1 MDRLHRIKRA
11 GLIKFCIDDRTETRP
26 PKYLSN
32 NALRLG
38 LRFPVLLFVAMLL
51 AMPLPVAAQMP
62 VPQLPARGKISKNP
76 IDILD
81 AMNPIQDVLSGPAWL
96 MAQGVDNRIF
106 LDRPGWNTLDRQN
119 LTGVPGNGGNSP
131 LLQSVGPG
139 ILVPYRDPAPAFSRD
154 LLVTR
159 DFSNSPLQTEPDI
172 AVNPL
177 DPDHLVLGVIDY
189 NFPNNSVYVSIDGGV
204 NWEGPQQI
212 KYLRKDRIS
221 GGDPVVEFDSDGNVY
236 MASISIGIKEYSVG
250 NATGFALVSSIAVST
265 SKDGGFVWEE
275 PVDSARSDVG
285 TDDIL
290 IDPTGR
296 IRGKVHLSF
305 LDKPWLTTGPHPT
318 IEDQMV
324 VYVTF
329 VKFNTI
335 YDILYLG
342 ELPTLGA
349 PEVQTTPML
358 SYSLDRGVTWSE
370 PVAAGPTVKR
380 TYGEIDDT
388 EGQSNAIGTKRVVQG
403 PVPVVDS
410 EGTLYVIWLD
420 STDDESMKG
429 LAEFY
434 MSKSDDGGETFGEP
448 KRIARFLEPGFRP
461 RNAFFRYWASAFPKV
476 SVGANDELYVAYV
489 GLPANNPLDEGD
501 VYFIR
506 STNGGD
512 RWSRPKRINTDETDA
527 VQFFPAMD
535 VGPDGTIHLMW
546 GDMRDDPVQT
556 RYHIYYSRSE
566 DQGENWGFELEE
578 LDLKVGDTRVTDFPS
593 NPNKG
598 FPSGLFLGDYFS
610 IAASEND
617 AYLVWADTRLGE
629 FGPINQKIGFSRQRP
644 IARPE
649 IFISPDAGAAGETI
663 TVQGHG
669 FQPDMN
675 IYLQVGGG
683 NAASGRTDKL
693 GRYTQQIFVPISGE
707 GAHRVTLVDE
717 SGNFASTSFYME
729 FGFDNVQDLEKK
741 LDALDEKLQQ
751 LSGTAS
757 QAGLTP
763 ASHQGVNQAAVASA
777 PADTAL
783 ATAVVP
789 GGIAAWP
796 AVGGIGIGIA
806 LGLLWVSTRRR
817 E

>member
-1 MDRLHRIKRA
+1 MVRLHRVKRTGA
-11 GLIKFCIDDRTETRP
+11 GF
-26 PKYLSN
+26 
-32 NALRLG
+32 RLG
-38 LRFPVLLFVAMLL
+38 LRCSVLVLMVALL
-51 AMPLPVAAQMP
+51 AVPLPAAAQMP
-62 VPQLPARGKISKNP
+62 VPTLPERGKISKNP
-76 IDILD
+76 ADIMD

-96 MAQGVDNRIF
+96 IAQGVDNRIF

-119 LTGVPGNGGNSP
+119 LSSLPSSGDAP
-131 LLQSVGPG
+131 LLQSAGPG

-159 DFSNSPLQTEPDI
+159 DFSHSPLQTEPDI
-172 AVNPL
+172 AVNPH

-189 NFPNNSVYVSIDGGV
+189 NFPNNTAYVSIDGGV

-236 MASISIGIKEYSVG
+236 MASISIGIKEYTVG
-250 NATGFALVSSIAVST
+250 NATGFALVSSIAVSA

-275 PVDSARSDVG
+275 PVDSARSDVT
-285 TDDIL
+285 TDDIIL
-290 IDPTGR
+290 DPTGR
-296 IRGKVHLSF
+296 MRGKVSLSF
-305 LDKPWLTTGPHPT
+305 LDKPWMTTGPHPT
-318 IEDQMV
+318 IEDQTV
-324 VYVTF
+324 IYVTF
-329 VKFNTI
+329 VEFNTI

-349 PEVQTTPML
+349 PEVQTTPKL
-358 SYSLDRGVTWSE
+358 AYSLDQGVTWSE
-370 PVAAGPTVKR
+370 PVAVGPTVKR

-403 PVPVVDS
+403 PFPVVDS
-410 EGTLYVIWLD
+410 KGTLYVTWID

-434 MSKSDDGGETFGEP
+434 MSKSEDGGETFGEP

-461 RNAFFRYWASAFPKV
+461 RNAYFRYWASAFPKV
-476 SVGANDELYVAYV
+476 AVGANDELYVTYV
-489 GLPANNPLDEGD
+489 GLPADNPLDEGD

-506 STNGGD
+506 STDGGN
-512 RWSRPKRINTDETDA
+512 RWSRPMRINTDETDA

-578 LDLKVGDTRVTDFPS
+578 LELKVGDTRVTDFPS

-598 FPSGLFLGDYFS
+598 FPRGLFLGDYFA

-629 FGPINQKIGFSRQRP
+629 FGPINQKIGFSRQRA

-669 FQPDMN
+669 FQPDMD
-675 IYLQVGGG
+675 IYLQVGGA

-693 GRYTQQIFVPISGE
+693 GRFTQQIFVPISGE

-717 SGNFASTSFYME
+717 SGNFATTSFYME
-729 FGFDNVQDLEKK
+729 FGFDNVQDLEDK
-741 LDALDEKLQQ
+741 LDALDEKLKE
-751 LSGTAS
+751 LNGTAS

-763 ASHQGVNQAAVASA
+763 ASELSVSPAVAVSPPVE
-777 PADTAL
+777 PAL
-783 ATAVVP
+783 VSAVVP
-789 GGIAAWP
+789 GGPAALP
-796 AVGGIGIGIA
+796 VAGGVGIGIA
-806 LGLLWVSTRRR
+806 LGLLWVSLRRR
-817 E
+817 K

>member
-1 MDRLHRIKRA
+1 MDRLHRFRRA
-11 GLIKFCIDDRTETRP
+11 G
-26 PKYLSN
+26 SG
-32 NALRLG
+32 LRLVRR
-38 LRFPVLLFVAMLL
+38 LRFPVLLLITMLL
-51 AMPLPVAAQMP
+51 AGPLPVAAQMP
-62 VPQLPARGKISKNP
+62 VPQLPERGKISKNP
-76 IDILD
+76 ADIQD

-96 MAQGVDNRIF
+96 IAQGVDNRIF

-119 LTGVPGNGGNSP
+119 LSGLPGSGGNVP

-221 GGDPVVEFDSDGNVY
+221 GGDPVVQFDRDGNVY
-236 MASISIGIKEYSVG
+236 MASISIGIKEYTVG
-250 NATGFALVSSIAVST
+250 NATGFALVSSIAVSA

-275 PVDSARSDVG
+275 PVDSARSDVT
-285 TDDIL
+285 TDNI
-290 IDPTGR
+290 IMDPTGR
-296 IRGKVHLSF
+296 MRGKVSLSF
-305 LDKPWLTTGPHPT
+305 LDKPWMATGPHPT
-318 IEDQMV
+318 VEDQMV
-324 VYVTF
+324 IYVSY

-358 SYSLDRGVTWSE
+358 SYSLDQGVTWSE
-370 PVAAGPTVKR
+370 SVAVGPTVKR

-403 PVPVVDS
+403 PFPVVDS
-410 EGTLYVIWLD
+410 KGTLYVTWLD

-434 MSKSDDGGETFGEP
+434 MSKSEDGGETFGEP

-461 RNAFFRYWASAFPKV
+461 RNAYFRYWASAFPKV
-476 SVGANDELYVAYV
+476 AVGVNDELYVTYV

-527 VQFFPAMD
+527 LQFFPAMD

-578 LDLKVGDTRVTDFPS
+578 LDLKIGDTRVTDFPS

-598 FPSGLFLGDYFS
+598 FPRGLFLGDYFA

-617 AYLVWADTRLGE
+617 VYLVWADTRLGE
-629 FGPINQKIGFSRQRP
+629 FGPTNQKIGFSRQRA

-669 FQPDMN
+669 FQPDMD
-675 IYLQVGGG
+675 IYLQVGGA

-717 SGNFASTSFYME
+717 SGNFATTSFYME
-729 FGFDNVQDLEKK
+729 FGFDNVQDLDEK
-741 LDALDEKLQQ
+741 LDALHEKLDQ
-751 LSGTAS
+751 LNGSAS

-763 ASHQGVNQAAVASA
+763 AMDLTVSDSSSESV
-777 PADTAL
+777 PAETAL
-783 ATAVVP
+783 VTAVVP

-796 AVGGIGIGIA
+796 VVGGIGIGIA
-806 LGLLWVSTRRR
+806 LSLLWVSSRRR

>member
-1 MDRLHRIKRA
+1 MDRLHRFRRA
-11 GLIKFCIDDRTETRP
+11 G
-26 PKYLSN
+26 SG
-32 NALRLG
+32 LRLVRR
-38 LRFPVLLFVAMLL
+38 LRFPVLLLITMLL
-51 AMPLPVAAQMP
+51 AGPLPVAAQMP
-62 VPQLPARGKISKNP
+62 VPQLPERGKISKNP
-76 IDILD
+76 ADIQD

-96 MAQGVDNRIF
+96 IAQGVDNRIF

-119 LTGVPGNGGNSP
+119 LSGLPGSGGNVP

-221 GGDPVVEFDSDGNVY
+221 GGDPVVQFDRDGNVY
-236 MASISIGIKEYSVG
+236 MASISIGIKEYTVG
-250 NATGFALVSSIAVST
+250 NATGFALVSSIAVSA

-275 PVDSARSDVG
+275 PVDSARSDVT
-285 TDDIL
+285 TDNI
-290 IDPTGR
+290 IMDPTGR
-296 IRGKVHLSF
+296 MRGKVSLSF
-305 LDKPWLTTGPHPT
+305 LDKPWMATGPHPT
-318 IEDQMV
+318 VEDQMV
-324 VYVTF
+324 IYISY

-358 SYSLDRGVTWSE
+358 SYSLDQGVTWSE
-370 PVAAGPTVKR
+370 SVAVGPTVKR

-403 PVPVVDS
+403 PFPVVDS
-410 EGTLYVIWLD
+410 KGTLYVTWLD

-434 MSKSDDGGETFGEP
+434 MSKSEDGGETFGEP

-461 RNAFFRYWASAFPKV
+461 RNAYFRYWASAFPKV
-476 SVGANDELYVAYV
+476 AVGVNDELYVTYV

-527 VQFFPAMD
+527 LQFFPAMD

-578 LDLKVGDTRVTDFPS
+578 LDLKIGDTRVTDFPS

-598 FPSGLFLGDYFS
+598 FPRGLFLGDYFA

-617 AYLVWADTRLGE
+617 VYLVWADTRLGE
-629 FGPINQKIGFSRQRP
+629 FGPTNQKIGFSRQRA

-669 FQPDMN
+669 FQPDMD
-675 IYLQVGGG
+675 IYLQVGGA

-717 SGNFASTSFYME
+717 SGNFATTSFYME
-729 FGFDNVQDLEKK
+729 FGFDNVQDLDEK
-741 LDALDEKLQQ
+741 LDALHEKLDQ
-751 LSGTAS
+751 LNGSAS

-763 ASHQGVNQAAVASA
+763 AMDLTVADSSSESV
-777 PADTAL
+777 PAETAL
-783 ATAVVP
+783 VTAVVP

-796 AVGGIGIGIA
+796 VVGGIGIGIA
-806 LGLLWVSTRRR
+806 LSLLWVSSRRR

>member
-1 MDRLHRIKRA
+1 M
-11 GLIKFCIDDRTETRP
+11 
-26 PKYLSN
+26 
-32 NALRLG
+32 
-38 LRFPVLLFVAMLL
+38 
-51 AMPLPVAAQMP
+51 
-62 VPQLPARGKISKNP
+62 
-76 IDILD
+76 
-81 AMNPIQDVLSGPAWL
+81 
-96 MAQGVDNRIF
+96 
-106 LDRPGWNTLDRQN
+106 
-119 LTGVPGNGGNSP
+119 
-131 LLQSVGPG
+131 
-139 ILVPYRDPAPAFSRD
+139 
-154 LLVTR
+154 
-159 DFSNSPLQTEPDI
+159 
-172 AVNPL
+172 
-177 DPDHLVLGVIDY
+177 
-189 NFPNNSVYVSIDGGV
+189 
-204 NWEGPQQI
+204 
-212 KYLRKDRIS
+212 
-221 GGDPVVEFDSDGNVY
+221 VEFDSDGNVY
-236 MASISIGIKEYSVG
+236 MASISIGIKEYTVG
-250 NATGFALVSSIAVST
+250 NATGFALVSSIAVSA

-275 PVDSARSDVG
+275 PVDSARSDVT
-285 TDDIL
+285 TDDVIL
-290 IDPTGR
+290 DPTGR
-296 IRGKVHLSF
+296 IRGKVSLSF
-305 LDKPWLTTGPHPT
+305 LDKPWMTTGPHPT
-318 IEDQMV
+318 IEDQTV
-324 VYVTF
+324 IYVTF
-329 VKFNTI
+329 VEFNTI

-349 PEVQTTPML
+349 PEVQTTPKL
-358 SYSLDRGVTWSE
+358 AYSLDQGVTWSE
-370 PVAAGPTVKR
+370 PVAVGPTVKR

-403 PVPVVDS
+403 PFPVVDS
-410 EGTLYVIWLD
+410 KGTLYVTWID

-434 MSKSDDGGETFGEP
+434 MSKSEDGGETFGEP

-461 RNAFFRYWASAFPKV
+461 RNAYFRYWASAFPKV
-476 SVGANDELYVAYV
+476 AVGTNDELYVTYV
-489 GLPANNPLDEGD
+489 GLPAENPLDEGD

-506 STNGGD
+506 STDGGN
-512 RWSRPKRINTDETDA
+512 RWSRPVRINTDETDA

-578 LDLKVGDTRVTDFPS
+578 LELKVGDTRVTDFPS

-598 FPSGLFLGDYFS
+598 FPRGLFLGDYFA

-629 FGPINQKIGFSRQRP
+629 FGPINQKIGFSRQRA

-669 FQPDMN
+669 FQPDMD
-675 IYLQVGGG
+675 IYLQVGGA

-729 FGFDNVQDLEKK
+729 FGFDNVQDLEDK
-741 LDALDEKLQQ
+741 LDALDEKLEE
-751 LSGTAS
+751 LNGTAS

-763 ASHQGVNQAAVASA
+763 ASDLSVSPAVAVSPPVE
-777 PADTAL
+777 PAL
-783 ATAVVP
+783 VSAVVP
-789 GGIAAWP
+789 GGPAALP
-796 AVGGIGIGIA
+796 VAGGVGIGIA
-806 LGLLWVSTRRR
+806 LGLLWVSLRRR
-817 E
+817 K

>member
-1 MDRLHRIKRA
+1 MDRLHRFRRA
-11 GLIKFCIDDRTETRP
+11 G
-26 PKYLSN
+26 SG
-32 NALRLG
+32 LRLVRR
-38 LRFPVLLFVAMLL
+38 LRFPVLLLITMLL
-51 AMPLPVAAQMP
+51 AGPLPVAAQMP
-62 VPQLPARGKISKNP
+62 VPQLPERGKISKNP
-76 IDILD
+76 ADIQD

-96 MAQGVDNRIF
+96 IAQGVDNRIF

-119 LTGVPGNGGNSP
+119 LSGLPGSGGNVP

-189 NFPNNSVYVSIDGGV
+189 NFPNNSAYVSIDGGV

-221 GGDPVVEFDSDGNVY
+221 GGDPVVQFDRDGNVY
-236 MASISIGIKEYSVG
+236 IASISIGIKEYTVG
-250 NATGFALVSSIAVST
+250 NATGFALVSSIAVSA

-275 PVDSARSDVG
+275 PVDSARSDVT
-285 TDDIL
+285 TDDI
-290 IDPTGR
+290 IMDPTGR
-296 IRGKVHLSF
+296 MRGKVSLSF
-305 LDKPWLTTGPHPT
+305 LDKPWMATGPHPT

-324 VYVTF
+324 IYVSY

-358 SYSLDRGVTWSE
+358 SYSLDQGVTWSE
-370 PVAAGPTVKR
+370 SVAVGPTVKR

-403 PVPVVDS
+403 PFPVVDS
-410 EGTLYVIWLD
+410 KGTLYVTWLD

-434 MSKSDDGGETFGEP
+434 MSKSEDGGETFGEP

-461 RNAFFRYWASAFPKV
+461 RNAYFRYWASAFPKV
-476 SVGANDELYVAYV
+476 AVGVNDELYVTYV
-489 GLPANNPLDEGD
+489 GLPANNPQDEGD

-512 RWSRPKRINTDETDA
+512 RWSRPKRINADETDA
-527 VQFFPAMD
+527 LQFFPAMD

-598 FPSGLFLGDYFS
+598 FPRGLFLGDYFA

-629 FGPINQKIGFSRQRP
+629 FGPTNQKIGFSRQRA

-669 FQPDMN
+669 FQPDMD
-675 IYLQVGGG
+675 IYLQVGGA

-717 SGNFASTSFYME
+717 SGNFATTSFYME
-729 FGFDNVQDLEKK
+729 FGFDNVQDLDEK
-741 LDALDEKLQQ
+741 LDALHEKLDQ
-751 LSGTAS
+751 LNGSAS

-763 ASHQGVNQAAVASA
+763 AMDLTVADSSSESV
-777 PADTAL
+777 PAETAL
-783 ATAVVP
+783 VTAVVP

-796 AVGGIGIGIA
+796 VVGGIGIGIA
-806 LGLLWVSTRRR
+806 LSLLWVSSRRR

>member
-1 MDRLHRIKRA
+1 MNGLHRIKRT
-11 GLIKFCIDDRTETRP
+11 GDGF
-26 PKYLSN
+26 
-32 NALRLG
+32 RLG
-38 LRFPVLLFVAMLL
+38 LRFSLLVLLVALL
-51 AMPLPVAAQMP
+51 AVPLPTAAQMP
-62 VPQLPARGKISKNP
+62 VPTLPERGKISKNP
-76 IDILD
+76 ADIMD

-96 MAQGVDNRIF
+96 IAQGVDNRIF

-119 LTGVPGNGGNSP
+119 LASLPGSGSDAP
-131 LLQSVGPG
+131 LLQSAGPG

-172 AVNPL
+172 AVNPH

-189 NFPNNSVYVSIDGGV
+189 NFPNNSAYVSIDGGV

-236 MASISIGIKEYSVG
+236 MASISIGIKEYTVG
-250 NATGFALVSSIAVST
+250 NATGFALVSSIAVSA

-275 PVDSARSDVG
+275 PVDSARSDVT
-285 TDDIL
+285 TDDIIL
-290 IDPTGR
+290 DPTGR
-296 IRGKVHLSF
+296 MRGKVSLSF
-305 LDKPWLTTGPHPT
+305 LDKPWMTTGPHPT
-318 IEDQMV
+318 IEDQTV

-329 VKFNTI
+329 VEFNTI

-358 SYSLDRGVTWSE
+358 AYSLDQGVTWSD
-370 PVAAGPTVKR
+370 PVPVGPTVKR

-403 PVPVVDS
+403 PFPVVDS
-410 EGTLYVIWLD
+410 KGTLYVTWLD

-434 MSKSDDGGETFGEP
+434 MSKSEDGGETFGEP

-461 RNAFFRYWASAFPKV
+461 RNAYFRYWASAFPKV
-476 SVGANDELYVAYV
+476 SVGANDELYVTYV
-489 GLPANNPLDEGD
+489 GLPADNPLDEGD

-506 STNGGD
+506 STDGGN
-512 RWSRPKRINTDETDA
+512 RWSRPVRINTDETDA

-578 LDLKVGDTRVTDFPS
+578 LELKVGDTRVTDFPS

-598 FPSGLFLGDYFS
+598 FPRGLFLGDYFA

-629 FGPINQKIGFSRQRP
+629 FGPINQKIGFSRQRA

-649 IFISPDAGAAGETI
+649 IFISPDVGAAGETI

-669 FQPDMN
+669 FQPDMD
-675 IYLQVGGG
+675 IYLQVGGA

-729 FGFDNVQDLEKK
+729 FGFDNVQDLEDK
-741 LDALDEKLQQ
+741 LDALDEKLEE
-751 LSGTAS
+751 LNGTAS

-763 ASHQGVNQAAVASA
+763 ASEPSVSPAVVASTPLE
-777 PADTAL
+777 PAL
-783 ATAVVP
+783 VSAVVP
-789 GGIAAWP
+789 GGPAALP
-796 AVGGIGIGIA
+796 VAGGVGIGIA
-806 LGLLWVSTRRR
+806 LGLLWVSLRRR
-817 E
+817 K

>member
-1 MDRLHRIKRA
+1 MDRLHRFRRA
-11 GLIKFCIDDRTETRP
+11 G
-26 PKYLSN
+26 SG
-32 NALRLG
+32 LRLVRR
-38 LRFPVLLFVAMLL
+38 LRFPVLLLITMLL
-51 AMPLPVAAQMP
+51 AGPLPVAAQMP
-62 VPQLPARGKISKNP
+62 VPQLPERGKISKNP
-76 IDILD
+76 ADIQD

-96 MAQGVDNRIF
+96 IAQGVDNRIF

-119 LTGVPGNGGNSP
+119 LSGLPGSGGNVP

-221 GGDPVVEFDSDGNVY
+221 GGDPVVQFDRDGNVY
-236 MASISIGIKEYSVG
+236 MASISIGIKEYTVG
-250 NATGFALVSSIAVST
+250 NATGFALVSSIAVSA

-275 PVDSARSDVG
+275 PVDSARSDVT
-285 TDDIL
+285 TDNI
-290 IDPTGR
+290 IMDPTGR
-296 IRGKVHLSF
+296 MRGKVSLSF
-305 LDKPWLTTGPHPT
+305 LDKPWMATGPHPT
-318 IEDQMV
+318 VEDQMV
-324 VYVTF
+324 IYVSY

-358 SYSLDRGVTWSE
+358 SYSLDQGVTWSE
-370 PVAAGPTVKR
+370 SVAVGPTVKR

-403 PVPVVDS
+403 PFPVVDS
-410 EGTLYVIWLD
+410 KGTLYVTWLD

-434 MSKSDDGGETFGEP
+434 MSKSEDGGETFGEP

-461 RNAFFRYWASAFPKV
+461 RNAYFRYWASAFPKV
-476 SVGANDELYVAYV
+476 AVGVNDELYVTYV

-527 VQFFPAMD
+527 LQFFPAMD

-578 LDLKVGDTRVTDFPS
+578 LDLKIGDTRVTDFPS

-598 FPSGLFLGDYFS
+598 FPRGLFLGDYFS

-617 AYLVWADTRLGE
+617 VYLVWADTRLGE
-629 FGPINQKIGFSRQRP
+629 FGPTNQKIGFSRQRA

-669 FQPDMN
+669 FQPDMD
-675 IYLQVGGG
+675 IYLQVGGA

-717 SGNFASTSFYME
+717 SGNFATTSFYME
-729 FGFDNVQDLEKK
+729 FGFDNVQDLDEK
-741 LDALDEKLQQ
+741 LDALHEKLDQ
-751 LSGTAS
+751 LNGSAS

-763 ASHQGVNQAAVASA
+763 AMDLTVADSSSESV
-777 PADTAL
+777 PAETAL
-783 ATAVVP
+783 VTAVVP

-796 AVGGIGIGIA
+796 VVGGIGIGIA
-806 LGLLWVSTRRR
+806 LSLLWVSSRRR

>member
-1 MDRLHRIKRA
+1 MDRLHRIKWA
-11 GLIKFCIDDRTETRP
+11 GD
-26 PKYLSN
+26 
-32 NALRLG
+32 ALRLG
-38 LRFPVLLFVAMLL
+38 LRFPVLLLVTMLL
-51 AMPLPVAAQMP
+51 GMPLPALAQMP
-62 VPQLPARGKISKNP
+62 APQLPARGKISKNP
-76 IDILD
+76 IDIQD

-106 LDRPGWNTLDRQN
+106 LDRPSWNTLDRQN
-119 LTGVPGNGGNSP
+119 LTSLPGNGGDSP

-296 IRGKVHLSF
+296 MRGKVRLSF
-305 LDKPWLTTGPHPT
+305 LDKPWLTTGAHPT

-329 VKFNTI
+329 VEFNTI

-358 SYSLDRGVTWSE
+358 SYSLDQGVTWSE
-370 PVAAGPTVKR
+370 PVAVGPTVKR

-598 FPSGLFLGDYFS
+598 FPRGLFLGDYFS

-629 FGPINQKIGFSRQRP
+629 FGPVNQKIGFSRQRA

>member
-11 GLIKFCIDDRTETRP
+11 G
-26 PKYLSN
+26 

-38 LRFPVLLFVAMLL
+38 LRFPVLLLVTMML

-76 IDILD
+76 IDIQD

-96 MAQGVDNRIF
+96 MAQGLDNRIF

-119 LTGVPGNGGNSP
+119 LTGMPGNGGNSP

-285 TDDIL
+285 TNDIL

-296 IRGKVHLSF
+296 MRGKVSLSF
-305 LDKPWLTTGPHPT
+305 LDKPWLTTGLHPT

-358 SYSLDRGVTWSE
+358 SYSLDQGVTWSE

-410 EGTLYVIWLD
+410 EGTLYVTWLD

-434 MSKSDDGGETFGEP
+434 MSKSDDGGETFSEP

-610 IAASEND
+610 IAASETD

-629 FGPINQKIGFSRQRP
+629 FGPINQKIGFSRQRA

-717 SGNFASTSFYME
+717 SGNVASTSFYME

-763 ASHQGVNQAAVASA
+763 ASHQGVSQAAVDSA

-806 LGLLWVSTRRR
+806 LSLLWVSIRRR

>member
-1 MDRLHRIKRA
+1 MDRLHRFRRA
-11 GLIKFCIDDRTETRP
+11 G
-26 PKYLSN
+26 SG
-32 NALRLG
+32 LRLVRR
-38 LRFPVLLFVAMLL
+38 LRFPVLLLITMLL
-51 AMPLPVAAQMP
+51 AGPLPVAAQMP
-62 VPQLPARGKISKNP
+62 VPQLPERGKISKNP
-76 IDILD
+76 ADIQD

-96 MAQGVDNRIF
+96 IAQGVDNRIF

-119 LTGVPGNGGNSP
+119 LSGLPGSGGNVP

-221 GGDPVVEFDSDGNVY
+221 GGDPVVQFDRDGNVY
-236 MASISIGIKEYSVG
+236 MASISIGIKEYTVG
-250 NATGFALVSSIAVST
+250 NATGFALVSSIAVSA

-275 PVDSARSDVG
+275 PVDSARSDVT
-285 TDDIL
+285 TDDI
-290 IDPTGR
+290 IMDQTGR
-296 IRGKVHLSF
+296 MRGKVSLSF
-305 LDKPWLTTGPHPT
+305 LDKPWMATGPHPT
-318 IEDQMV
+318 VEDQMV
-324 VYVTF
+324 IYVSY

-358 SYSLDRGVTWSE
+358 SYSLDQGVTWAES
-370 PVAAGPTVKR
+370 VAVGPTVKR

-403 PVPVVDS
+403 PFPVVDS
-410 EGTLYVIWLD
+410 KGTLYVTWLD

-434 MSKSDDGGETFGEP
+434 MSKSEDGGETFGEP

-461 RNAFFRYWASAFPKV
+461 RNAYFRYWASAFPKV
-476 SVGANDELYVAYV
+476 AVGVNDELYVTYV
-489 GLPANNPLDEGD
+489 GLPANNPQDEGD

-527 VQFFPAMD
+527 LQFFPAMD

-598 FPSGLFLGDYFS
+598 FPRGLFLGDYFA

-629 FGPINQKIGFSRQRP
+629 FGPTNQKIGFSRQRA

-669 FQPDMN
+669 FQPDMD
-675 IYLQVGGG
+675 IYLQVGGA

-717 SGNFASTSFYME
+717 SGNFATTSFYME
-729 FGFDNVQDLEKK
+729 FGFDNVQDLDEK
-741 LDALDEKLQQ
+741 LDALHEKLDQ
-751 LSGTAS
+751 LNGSAS

-763 ASHQGVNQAAVASA
+763 AMDLTVADSSSESV
-777 PADTAL
+777 PAETAL
-783 ATAVVP
+783 VTAVVP

-796 AVGGIGIGIA
+796 VVGGIGIGIA
-806 LGLLWVSTRRR
+806 LSLLWVSSRRR

>member
-1 MDRLHRIKRA
+1 MDRLHRFRRA
-11 GLIKFCIDDRTETRP
+11 G
-26 PKYLSN
+26 SG
-32 NALRLG
+32 LRLVRR
-38 LRFPVLLFVAMLL
+38 LRFPVLLLITMLL
-51 AMPLPVAAQMP
+51 AGPLPVAAQMP
-62 VPQLPARGKISKNP
+62 VPQLPERGKISKNP
-76 IDILD
+76 ADIQD

-96 MAQGVDNRIF
+96 IAQGVDNRIF

-119 LTGVPGNGGNSP
+119 LSGLPGSGGNVP

-221 GGDPVVEFDSDGNVY
+221 GGDPVVQFDRDGNVY
-236 MASISIGIKEYSVG
+236 IASISIGIKEYTVG
-250 NATGFALVSSIAVST
+250 NATGFALVSSIAVSA

-275 PVDSARSDVG
+275 PVDSARSDVT
-285 TDDIL
+285 TDNI
-290 IDPTGR
+290 IMDPTGR
-296 IRGKVHLSF
+296 MRGKVSLSF
-305 LDKPWLTTGPHPT
+305 LDKPWMATGPHPT
-318 IEDQMV
+318 VEDQMV
-324 VYVTF
+324 IYVSY

-358 SYSLDRGVTWSE
+358 SYSLDQGVTWSE
-370 PVAAGPTVKR
+370 SVAVGPTVKR

-403 PVPVVDS
+403 PFPVVDS
-410 EGTLYVIWLD
+410 KGTLYVTWLD

-434 MSKSDDGGETFGEP
+434 MSKSEDGGETFGEP

-461 RNAFFRYWASAFPKV
+461 RNAYFRYWASAFPKV
-476 SVGANDELYVAYV
+476 AVGVNDELYVTYV

-527 VQFFPAMD
+527 LQFFPAMD

-578 LDLKVGDTRVTDFPS
+578 LDLKIGDTRVTDFPS

-598 FPSGLFLGDYFS
+598 FPRGLFLGDYFA

-617 AYLVWADTRLGE
+617 VYLVWADTRLGE
-629 FGPINQKIGFSRQRP
+629 FGPTNQKIGFSRQRA

-669 FQPDMN
+669 FQPDMD
-675 IYLQVGGG
+675 IYLQVGGA

-717 SGNFASTSFYME
+717 SGNFATTSFYME
-729 FGFDNVQDLEKK
+729 FGFDNVQDLDEK
-741 LDALDEKLQQ
+741 LDALHEKLDQ
-751 LSGTAS
+751 LNGSAS

-763 ASHQGVNQAAVASA
+763 AMDLTVADSSSESV
-777 PADTAL
+777 PAETAL
-783 ATAVVP
+783 VTAVVP

-796 AVGGIGIGIA
+796 VVGGIGIGIA
-806 LGLLWVSTRRR
+806 LSLLWVSSRRR

>member
-1 MDRLHRIKRA
+1 MDRLHRFRRA
-11 GLIKFCIDDRTETRP
+11 G
-26 PKYLSN
+26 SG
-32 NALRLG
+32 LRLVRR
-38 LRFPVLLFVAMLL
+38 LRFPVLLLITMLL
-51 AMPLPVAAQMP
+51 AGPLPVAAQMP
-62 VPQLPARGKISKNP
+62 VPQLPERGKISKNP
-76 IDILD
+76 ADIQD

-96 MAQGVDNRIF
+96 IAQGVDNRIF

-119 LTGVPGNGGNSP
+119 LSGLPGSGGNVP

-221 GGDPVVEFDSDGNVY
+221 GGDPVVQFDRDGNVY
-236 MASISIGIKEYSVG
+236 MASISIGIKEYTVG
-250 NATGFALVSSIAVST
+250 NATGFALVSSIAVSA

-275 PVDSARSDVG
+275 PVDSARSDVT
-285 TDDIL
+285 TDNI
-290 IDPTGR
+290 IMDPTGR
-296 IRGKVHLSF
+296 MRGKVSLSF
-305 LDKPWLTTGPHPT
+305 LDKPWMATGPHPT
-318 IEDQMV
+318 VEDQMV
-324 VYVTF
+324 IYVSY

-358 SYSLDRGVTWSE
+358 SYSLDQGVTWSE
-370 PVAAGPTVKR
+370 SVAVGPTVKR

-403 PVPVVDS
+403 PFPVVDS
-410 EGTLYVIWLD
+410 KGTLYVTWLD

-434 MSKSDDGGETFGEP
+434 MSKSEDGGETFGEP

-461 RNAFFRYWASAFPKV
+461 RNAYFRYWASAFPKV
-476 SVGANDELYVAYV
+476 AVGVNDELYVTYV
-489 GLPANNPLDEGD
+489 GLPANNPQDEGD

-512 RWSRPKRINTDETDA
+512 RWSRPKRINADETDA
-527 VQFFPAMD
+527 LQFFPAMD

-598 FPSGLFLGDYFS
+598 FPRGLFLGDYFA

-629 FGPINQKIGFSRQRP
+629 FGPTNQKIGFSRQRA

-669 FQPDMN
+669 FQPDMD
-675 IYLQVGGG
+675 IYLQVGGA

-717 SGNFASTSFYME
+717 SGNFATTSFYME
-729 FGFDNVQDLEKK
+729 FGFDNVQDLDEK
-741 LDALDEKLQQ
+741 LDALHEKLDQ
-751 LSGTAS
+751 LNGSAS

-763 ASHQGVNQAAVASA
+763 AMDLTVADSSSESV
-777 PADTAL
+777 PAETAL
-783 ATAVVP
+783 VTAVVP

-796 AVGGIGIGIA
+796 VVGGIGIGIA
-806 LGLLWVSTRRR
+806 LSLLWVSSRRR

>member
-11 GLIKFCIDDRTETRP
+11 G
-26 PKYLSN
+26 N
-32 NALRLG
+32 GLRLG
-38 LRFPVLLFVAMLL
+38 LRCSVLFLVVMLL
-51 AMPLPVAAQMP
+51 SVPLPVAAQMP
-62 VPQLPARGKISKNP
+62 VPQLPERGKISKNP
-76 IDILD
+76 VDIQD

-96 MAQGVDNRIF
+96 IAQGVDNRIF
-106 LDRPGWNTLDRQN
+106 LDRPGWNTLDRQH
-119 LTGVPGNGGNSP
+119 LSGLPGSGDVP
-131 LLQSVGPG
+131 LLQSAGPG

-159 DFSNSPLQTEPDI
+159 DFSNTPLQTEPDI
-172 AVNPL
+172 AVNPH
-177 DPDHLVLGVIDY
+177 DPDHLVLGLIDY
-189 NFPNNSVYVSIDGGV
+189 NFPNNSAYVSIDGGV

-236 MASISIGIKEYSVG
+236 MASISIGIKEYTVG
-250 NATGFALVSSIAVST
+250 NATGFALVSSIAVSA

-275 PVDSARSDVG
+275 PVDSARSDVT
-285 TDDIL
+285 TDDIIL
-290 IDPTGR
+290 DPTGR
-296 IRGKVHLSF
+296 MRGKVSLSF
-305 LDKPWLTTGPHPT
+305 LDKPWMATGPHPT
-318 IEDQMV
+318 IEDQKV
-324 VYVTF
+324 IYVTF

-358 SYSLDRGVTWSE
+358 TYSLDQGVTWSE
-370 PVAAGPTVKR
+370 PVAVGPTVKR

-403 PVPVVDS
+403 PFPAVNS
-410 EGTLYVIWLD
+410 KGTLFVTWLD

-434 MSKSDDGGETFGEP
+434 MSKSEDGGETFGEP

-461 RNAFFRYWASAFPKV
+461 RNAYFRYWASAFPKV
-476 SVGANDELYVAYV
+476 SVGSNDELYVAYV

-598 FPSGLFLGDYFS
+598 FPRGLFLGDYFA

-629 FGPINQKIGFSRQRP
+629 FGPTNQKIGFSRQRA

-649 IFISPDAGAAGETI
+649 IFISPDVGAAGETI

-669 FQPDMN
+669 FQPDML
-675 IYLQVGGG
+675 IYLQVGGA

-707 GAHRVTLVDE
+707 GAHRVSLVDE

-729 FGFDNVQDLEKK
+729 FGFDNVQDLEDK
-741 LDALDEKLQQ
+741 LDALDEKLDQ
-751 LSGTAS
+751 LNGTGS

-763 ASHQGVNQAAVASA
+763 AMDLTVAGAASSESV
-777 PADTAL
+777 PAETAL
-783 ATAVVP
+783 VNAVVP

-796 AVGGIGIGIA
+796 VVGGVGIGIA
-806 LGLLWVSTRRR
+806 LGLLWVSSRRR

>member
-1 MDRLHRIKRA
+1 MDRLRKIR
-11 GLIKFCIDDRTETRP
+11 RP
-26 PKYLSN
+26 GSG
-32 NALRLG
+32 LRLG
-38 LRFPVLLFVAMLL
+38 LQFSLLFLVVVLL
-51 AMPLPVAAQMP
+51 AMALPAAAQMP
-62 VPQLPARGKISKNP
+62 VPQLPERGKISKNP
-76 IDILD
+76 ADIQD

-96 MAQGVDNRIF
+96 MAQGVDNRLF

-119 LTGVPGNGGNSP
+119 LSSLPGSEGNTP

-159 DFSNSPLQTEPDI
+159 DFSNTPLQTEPDI

-177 DPDHLVLGVIDY
+177 DPDHLVLGLIDY
-189 NFPNNSVYVSIDGGV
+189 NFPNNSAYVSIDGGV
-204 NWEGPQQI
+204 NWEGPRQI

-236 MASISIGIKEYSVG
+236 MASISIGVKEYSVG

-275 PVDSARSDVG
+275 PVDSARSDVE
-285 TDDIL
+285 TDAVVDA
-290 IDPTGR
+290 TGR
-296 IRGKVHLSF
+296 IRGKVSLSF
-305 LDKPWLTTGPHPT
+305 LDKPWMTTGPHPT

-324 VYVTF
+324 VYVTY

-335 YDILYLG
+335 YDILYIG

-358 SYSLDRGVTWSE
+358 SYSMDRGVTWSE
-370 PVAAGPTVKR
+370 SVAVGPTVKR

-410 EGTLYVIWLD
+410 LGTLYVTWLD

-448 KRIARFLEPGFRP
+448 KRITRFLEPGFRP
-461 RNAFFRYWASAFPKV
+461 RNAYFRYWASAFPKV
-476 SVGANDELYVAYV
+476 AMGPDDELYVAYV
-489 GLPANNPLDEGD
+489 ALPANNPLDEGD

-506 STNGGD
+506 SLDGGD

-527 VQFFPAMD
+527 VQFFPAID
-535 VGPDGTIHLMW
+535 VGPDGVIHLMW

-598 FPSGLFLGDYFS
+598 FPRGLFLGDYFS
-610 IAASEND
+610 IAASETD

-629 FGPINQKIGFSRQRP
+629 FGPTNQKIGFSRQRA

-669 FQPDMN
+669 FQPDMDV
-675 IYLQVGGG
+675 YLLVGGA

-729 FGFDNVQDLEKK
+729 FGFDNVQDIEKK
-741 LDALDEKLQQ
+741 LDAIDEKLQQ
-751 LSGTAS
+751 LNGTAS

-763 ASHQGVNQAAVASA
+763 ASHQVAVESV
-777 PADTAL
+777 PATTAL
-783 ATAVVP
+783 ATTAVP
-789 GGIAAWP
+789 GGSAAWP
-796 AVGGIGIGIA
+796 MVGGVGIGIA
-806 LGLLWVSTRRR
+806 LGLLWVSFRRR
-817 E
+817 TG

>member
-1 MDRLHRIKRA
+1 MYRLRKIARVCNGRQLA
-11 GLIKFCIDDRTETRP
+11 TR
-26 PKYLSN
+26 LC
-32 NALRLG
+32 RL
-38 LRFPVLLFVAMLL
+38 PVLFLTAMLL
-51 AMPLPVAAQMP
+51 LTLPTPTSAQMP
-62 VPQLPARGKISKNP
+62 VPQLPQRGKISKNP
-76 IDILD
+76 TDIQN
-81 AMNPIQDVLSGPAWL
+81 AMHPIQDVISGPAWL
-96 MAQGVDNRIF
+96 MVQGVDNRLF
-106 LDRPGWNTLDRQN
+106 LDRPGWNTLNRQN
-119 LTGVPGNGGNSP
+119 LTSVPGSDGNSP

-172 AVNPL
+172 AVNPH

-221 GGDPVVEFDSDGNVY
+221 GGDPVVEFDRNGNVY

-250 NATGFALVSSIAVST
+250 NATGFALVSSIAVSA
-265 SKDGGFVWEE
+265 SQDGGFIWEE
-275 PVDSARSDVG
+275 PVSSARSQVESDV
-285 TDDIL
+285 I

-296 IRGKVHLSF
+296 VRGTVSLSF

-318 IEDQMV
+318 IEDQTV
-324 VYVTF
+324 IYVTY
-329 VKFNTI
+329 VEFNTI
-335 YDILYLG
+335 YDLLYLG
-342 ELPTLGA
+342 EIPTLGA

-358 SYSLDRGVTWSE
+358 SYSLDQGVTWSD
-370 PVAAGPTVKR
+370 PVAVGPTVKR

-388 EGQSNAIGTKRVVQG
+388 EGQSNAIGSKRVVQG
-403 PVPVVDS
+403 PVPAVDS
-410 EGTLYVIWLD
+410 KGILYVTWLD

-429 LAEFY
+429 IAEFY
-434 MSKSDDGGETFGEP
+434 MSKSDDGGESFSEP

-476 SVGANDELYVAYV
+476 AVGPNDELYVAYV
-489 GLPANNPLDEGD
+489 GLPASNPLDEGD

-506 STNGGD
+506 SLNGGD

-527 VQFFPAMD
+527 PQFFPAID
-535 VGPDGTIHLMW
+535 VGPDGVLHLMW

-566 DQGENWGFELEE
+566 DQGETWGFELEE

-598 FPSGLFLGDYFS
+598 FPSGLFLGDYFA

-629 FGPINQKIGFSRQRP
+629 FGPINQKIGFSRQRA
-644 IARPE
+644 ISRPE
-649 IFISPDAGAAGETI
+649 IFISPDVGAAGETI

-669 FQPDMN
+669 FQPNMD
-675 IYLQVGGG
+675 IFLQVGGT

-693 GRYTQQIFVPISGE
+693 GRYTQEIFVPISGE

-729 FGFDNVQDLEKK
+729 FGFDNVQELEKK

-751 LSGTAS
+751 LNGTTS
-757 QAGLTP
+757 QASLTP
-763 ASHQGVNQAAVASA
+763 AMMRLDQAESPAAVGSVA
-777 PADTAL
+777 ADAALSTAI
-783 ATAVVP
+783 VP
-789 GGIAAWP
+789 GGAAAWP
-796 AVGGIGIGIA
+796 LVGGGIGIA
-806 LGLLWVSTRRR
+806 LGLLWVSRRR
-817 E
+817 N

>member
-11 GLIKFCIDDRTETRP
+11 G
-26 PKYLSN
+26 

-38 LRFPVLLFVAMLL
+38 LRFPVLFLVAMLL
-51 AMPLPVAAQMP
+51 GMPLPASAQMP

-76 IDILD
+76 VDIQD

-96 MAQGVDNRIF
+96 IAQGVDNRIF

-119 LTGVPGNGGNSP
+119 LTSLPGNSGGSP

-285 TDDIL
+285 TDDFL

-296 IRGKVHLSF
+296 MRGKVTLSF
-305 LDKPWLTTGPHPT
+305 LDKPWMTTGPHPT

-329 VKFNTI
+329 VEFNTI

-349 PEVQTTPML
+349 PEVQTTPKL

-370 PVAAGPTVKR
+370 PVAVGPTVKR

-403 PVPVVDS
+403 PVPAVDS
-410 EGTLYVIWLD
+410 KGTLYVTWLD

-434 MSKSDDGGETFGEP
+434 MSKSDDGGESFGEP

-461 RNAFFRYWASAFPKV
+461 RNAYFRYWASAFPKV
-476 SVGANDELYVAYV
+476 SVGTNDELYVAYV

-546 GDMRDDPVQT
+546 GDMRDDPVRT

-578 LDLKVGDTRVTDFPS
+578 LNLKVGDTRVTDFPS

-598 FPSGLFLGDYFS
+598 FPRGLFLGDYFS

-629 FGPINQKIGFSRQRP
+629 FGPVNQKIGFSRQRA

-669 FQPDMN
+669 FQPDMH
-675 IYLQVGGG
+675 IYLQVGGA

-693 GRYTQQIFVPISGE
+693 GRFTQQIFVPISGE

-729 FGFDNVQDLEKK
+729 FGFDNVQDLAEK
-741 LDALDEKLQQ
+741 LDALDEKLEQ
-751 LSGTAS
+751 LNGTAS

-763 ASHQGVNQAAVASA
+763 ASHQGASQVAVNSA
-777 PADTAL
+777 PAETAL
-783 ATAVVP
+783 ATAAVP
-789 GGIAAWP
+789 GGVAAWP
-796 AVGGIGIGIA
+796 AIGGIGIGIA
-806 LGLLWVSTRRR
+806 LGLLWVSSRRR

>member
-1 MDRLHRIKRA
+1 MVRLHRIKRTGA
-11 GLIKFCIDDRTETRP
+11 GF
-26 PKYLSN
+26 
-32 NALRLG
+32 RLG
-38 LRFPVLLFVAMLL
+38 LRCSVLVLMVALL
-51 AMPLPVAAQMP
+51 AVPLPAAAQMP
-62 VPQLPARGKISKNP
+62 VPTLPERGKISKNP
-76 IDILD
+76 ADIMD

-96 MAQGVDNRIF
+96 IAQGVDNRIF

-119 LTGVPGNGGNSP
+119 LSSLPSSGDAP
-131 LLQSVGPG
+131 LLQSAGPG

-159 DFSNSPLQTEPDI
+159 DFSHSPLQTEPDI
-172 AVNPL
+172 AVNPH

-189 NFPNNSVYVSIDGGV
+189 NFPNNTAYVSIDGGV

-236 MASISIGIKEYSVG
+236 MASISIGIKEYTVG
-250 NATGFALVSSIAVST
+250 NATGFALVSSIAVSA

-275 PVDSARSDVG
+275 PVDSARSDVT
-285 TDDIL
+285 TDDIIL
-290 IDPTGR
+290 DPTGR
-296 IRGKVHLSF
+296 MRGKVSLSF
-305 LDKPWLTTGPHPT
+305 LDKPWMTTGPHPT
-318 IEDQMV
+318 IEDQTV
-324 VYVTF
+324 IYVTF
-329 VKFNTI
+329 VEFNTI

-349 PEVQTTPML
+349 PEVQTTPKL
-358 SYSLDRGVTWSE
+358 AYSLDQGVTWSE
-370 PVAAGPTVKR
+370 PVAVGPTVKR

-403 PVPVVDS
+403 PFPVVDS
-410 EGTLYVIWLD
+410 KGTLYVTWID

-434 MSKSDDGGETFGEP
+434 MSKSEDGGETFGEP

-461 RNAFFRYWASAFPKV
+461 RNAYFRYWASAFPKV
-476 SVGANDELYVAYV
+476 AVGANDELYVTYV
-489 GLPANNPLDEGD
+489 GLPADNPLDEGD

-506 STNGGD
+506 STDGGN
-512 RWSRPKRINTDETDA
+512 RWSRPMRINTDETDA

-578 LDLKVGDTRVTDFPS
+578 LELKVGDTRVTDFPS

-598 FPSGLFLGDYFS
+598 FPRGLFLGDYFA

-629 FGPINQKIGFSRQRP
+629 FGPINQKIGFSRQRA

-669 FQPDMN
+669 FQPDMD
-675 IYLQVGGG
+675 IYLQVGGA

-693 GRYTQQIFVPISGE
+693 GRFTQQIFVPISGE

-717 SGNFASTSFYME
+717 SGNFATTSFYME
-729 FGFDNVQDLEKK
+729 FGFDNVQDLEDK
-741 LDALDEKLQQ
+741 LDALDEKLKE
-751 LSGTAS
+751 LNGTAS

-763 ASHQGVNQAAVASA
+763 ASELSVSPAVAVSPPVE
-777 PADTAL
+777 PAL
-783 ATAVVP
+783 VSAVVP
-789 GGIAAWP
+789 GGPAALP
-796 AVGGIGIGIA
+796 VAAGVGIGIA
-806 LGLLWVSTRRR
+806 LGLLWVSLRRR
-817 E
+817 K